1 MSSRLHWWLCNLL
14 FGYKIDFLAFL
25 TLDFHHI
32 FFLACYSYIS
42 DITTKENR
50 TKRLAYLDGIHI
62 ISFALG
68 MTLSGYIKH
77 GLGLVAPFAFA
88 ICGSILCILYIIFIL
103 KDSRN
108 LRPKEVMEEQA
119 ELKPVEPG
127 HTKNIFSSMFDLDHP
142 KSALKATFGKR
153 PNGLRNYVVFLA
165 MIFILAIVVSHGP
178 YATNLL
184 YLRKVIKWQ
193 EREIGVYYSLWC
205 IIGKKPN
212 EIIT

>member
-1 MSSRLHWWLCNLL
+1 M
-14 FGYKIDFLAFL
+14 DFF
-25 TLDFHHI
+25 DSHHI

-103 KDSRN
+103 KDSRK